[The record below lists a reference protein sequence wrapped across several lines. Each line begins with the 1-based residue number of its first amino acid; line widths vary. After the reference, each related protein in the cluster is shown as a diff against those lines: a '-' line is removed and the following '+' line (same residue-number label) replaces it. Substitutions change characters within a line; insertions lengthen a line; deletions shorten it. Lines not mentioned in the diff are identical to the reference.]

1 MSRGISTVFVA
12 LSKLPGVWG
21 TWYPLV
27 HPVVSVAILNE
38 SIHSKAT
45 KRYYYYY
52 YYCGGHATS
61 LPSVSQ

>member
-45 KRYYYYY
+45 TTAGDMPPR
-52 YYCGGHATS
+52 CRQ
-61 LPSVSQ
+61 SVSDCAKI